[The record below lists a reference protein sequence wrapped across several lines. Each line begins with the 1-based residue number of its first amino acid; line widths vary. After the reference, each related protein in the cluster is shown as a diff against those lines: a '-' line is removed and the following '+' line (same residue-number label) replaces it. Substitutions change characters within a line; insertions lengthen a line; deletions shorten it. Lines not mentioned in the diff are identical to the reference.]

1 MVVLRLHHGLKCGKK
16 YNLSES
22 KNFRSF
28 KLFLWKNGI
37 FAILWIG
44 KNRYFAIFTIA
55 KKKLVFVL
63 LKLSKNAFFVQ
74 QKMDIFFYSN
84 SLWVVVRIVEA
95 AAVVLLSIVVWM
107 MSFYREKTKKK
118 LVTSNH
124 IIINYYYS
132 YCFYSVLVKT
142 QRDHIQHYTRLAIKW
157 ACISVP
163 IIASKLAGP
172 SSFDWGNNWDWD
184 TGSLFGNEKICP

>member
-1 MVVLRLHHGLKCGKK
+1 MHFLSNKK
-16 YNLSES
+16 
-22 KNFRSF
+22 
-28 KLFLWKNGI
+28 WI
-37 FAILWIG
+37 F
-44 KNRYFAIFTIA
+44 
-55 KKKLVFVL
+55 
-63 LKLSKNAFFVQ
+63 
-74 QKMDIFFYSN
+74 FFYSN

-95 AAVVLLSIVVWM
+95 AAVVLFSIVVWV
-107 MSFYREKTKKK
+107 MSFYREKTKK
-118 LVTSNH
+118 LVTSNQITLLL
-124 IIINYYYS
+124 IIITC
-132 YCFYSVLVKT
+132 YCFYSVLVKL

>member
-1 MVVLRLHHGLKCGKK
+1 MHFLSNKK
-16 YNLSES
+16 
-22 KNFRSF
+22 
-28 KLFLWKNGI
+28 W
-37 FAILWIG
+37 
-44 KNRYFAIFTIA
+44 
-55 KKKLVFVL
+55 
-63 LKLSKNAFFVQ
+63 
-74 QKMDIFFYSN
+74 IFFYSN

-95 AAVVLLSIVVWM
+95 AAVVLFSIVVWV
-107 MSFYREKTKKK
+107 MSFYREKTKK

-132 YCFYSVLVKT
+132 YCFYSVLVKL

-172 SSFDWGNNWDWD
+172 SSFKGIIG
-184 TGSLFGNEKICP
+184 TEIHAHFMTSLPYCWMWP